1 MLIPL
6 VTLIA
11 NLSVGSLSTVDRI
24 DDRVKNIE
32 QTLTELDFDVRLDGV
47 EQQLADIID
56 SSDG

>member
-1 MLIPL
+1 MIPL

-11 NLSVGSLSTVDRI
+11 NLWVGSLSTVDRI